1 MDLTFLGTGAAMP
14 DGKRVQTGFLLDDGT
29 TPLLVDCG
37 SGVLHRIAASG
48 TAYTDIDTV
57 LLTHH
62 HLDHVSDL
70 LNLATAR
77 WLAGEP
83 TTEVVGPPGTEALV
97 EDLLDAFDYLRDEP
111 VTLPVREIDAGD
123 GPHDVAGYTVHA
135 HPTTHS
141 VYTLAYRF
149 GDRVTLGADSE
160 ADQALIEFAA
170 GCDVLVHDC
179 SFTADLEVAN
189 HANAAELGAVLEGAA
204 FDTVY
209 LTHLYPM
216 TNGHHDEML
225 ASIADHYDGAVT
237 IPADGTTVTI

>member
-14 DGKRVQTGFLLDDGT
+14 DGRRVQTGALLDDGSN
-29 TPLLVDCG
+29 PLLVDCG
-37 SGVLHRIAASG
+37 SGVLHRLAASE
-48 TAYTDIDTV
+48 TAYTDVDTV

-83 TTEVVGPPGTEALV
+83 ETQVVGPPGTEPLL
-97 EDLLDAFDYLRDEP
+97 DTLLDAFAYLRDEP
-111 VTLPVREIDAGD
+111 VTLPVREIDAGE
-123 GPHDVAGYTVHA
+123 GPHDVAGYTVRA

-149 GDRVTLGADSE
+149 DDRLTIGADSE
-160 ADQALIEFAA
+160 ADPDLIEFAA
-170 GCDVLVHDC
+170 DSDVLVHDC
-179 SFTADLEVAN
+179 SFTADLDVDN
-189 HANAAELGAVLEGAA
+189 HANAADLGAVLSDAVFE
-204 FDTVY
+204 TVY

-216 TNGHHDEML
+216 TNGHHEDML
-225 ASIADHYDGAVT
+225 ASIAEHYDGTVE
-237 IPADGTTVTI
+237 IPEDGTTVSV